1 MVENEGKLTG
11 EQKLAKHNQP
21 VLDRLCICIFCL
33 GVTLLLGFAAGFGF
47 A

>member
-1 MVENEGKLTG
+1 LT
-11 EQKLAKHNQP
+11 EKQQLVKHNQP
-21 VLDRLCICIFCL
+21 VRDRLCICIFCL